1 MARAETIQ
9 QQRTSKRRPWE
20 TVDVLRGNHDVGYEG
35 VPQFSEITKFDKHEE
50 SFT

>member
-9 QQRTSKRRPWE
+9 QQKTSKRRSWE
-20 TVDVLRGNHDVGYEG
+20 TVDALRGNHDSGYEG
-35 VPQFSEITKFDKHEE
+35 